1 MTWKETGQ
9 NAQEQASLHVSSA
22 LMTTLACAQTMQIV
36 ILSGSHII
44 KEVIIMNTMNALK
57 VRINM
62 LQNRD
67 PVGNMRIINK
77 LKRKLRAME
86 QTNA

>member
-1 MTWKETGQ
+1 
-9 NAQEQASLHVSSA
+9 
-22 LMTTLACAQTMQIV
+22 
-36 ILSGSHII
+36 
-44 KEVIIMNTMNALK
+44 MNNTINALK

-77 LKRKLRAME
+77 LKRKVRTLE
-86 QTNA
+86 NK

>member
-1 MTWKETGQ
+1 
-9 NAQEQASLHVSSA
+9 
-22 LMTTLACAQTMQIV
+22 
-36 ILSGSHII
+36 
-44 KEVIIMNTMNALK
+44 MNNTINALK

-77 LKRKLRAME
+77 LKRKVRALE
-86 QTNA
+86 SK